1 MDFLCGLDLGQI
13 RDYSALAV
21 VSYDA
26 EYLAARERRA
36 EIEEHYESLARR
48 RGRESVDQLSF
59 RQRSERGR
67 ALEENPMPEKSYVV
81 RHLQRF
87 PLGTPYRAIVDGVR
101 TVLERP
107 PLKGNHVLAVDATG
121 VGVAVTDM
129 LRDAGLSFKGVTIT
143 GEDREHRDGNS
154 YRVPKRDLIAQAQ
167 VLLQNRRLKVV
178 PSLAEAATLTQELT
192 NFRYKISASGH
203 DTYEAWREGDHD
215 DLVLALAL
223 AVWQINENY
232 VEMGS
237 HLAESD
243 SPFDEWPSQV
253 SDLWEV

>member
-1 MDFLCGLDLGQI
+1 MDYYCGLDLGQV

-36 EIEEHYESLARR
+36 KIEEDYESMARM
-48 RGRESVDQLSF
+48 RGRESVNQLSF
-59 RQRSERGR
+59 ERRSERGW
-67 ALEENPMPEKSYVV
+67 ALEENPMPEKIYVV

-87 PLGTPYRAIVDGVR
+87 PLGTSYRGIVEGVR
-101 TVLERP
+101 TVLETP

-121 VGVAVTDM
+121 VGVAVTGM
-129 LRDAGLSFKGVTIT
+129 LSEAGLSFKGVTIT
-143 GEDREHRDGNS
+143 GGDREHHDGNS

-178 PSLAEAATLTQELT
+178 PTLAEAATLTQELT

-203 DTYEAWREGDHD
+203 DSYEAWREGDHD

-223 AVWQINENY
+223 AVWQINDGY
-232 VEMGS
+232 TGPL
-237 HLAESD
+237 LAEGD
-243 SPFDEWPSQV
+243 SPFEDGPGQG
-253 SDLWEV
+253 SDLWGV

>member
-1 MDFLCGLDLGQI
+1 MPDFYCGLDLGQV
-13 RDYSALAV
+13 RDYSALAI
-21 VSYDA
+21 VSYDK

-36 EIEEHYESLARR
+36 AIEEHYERLARA
-48 RGRESVDQLSF
+48 RGRESADQLSF
-59 RQRSERGR
+59 ALRSERGR
-67 ALEENPMPEKSYVV
+67 ALEDNPLPEKSYVV

-87 PLGTPYRAIVDGVR
+87 PLGTSYRIIVEGVR
-101 TVLERP
+101 SVLERP

-129 LRDAGLSFKGVTIT
+129 LREAGLGFKSVTIT
-143 GEDREHRDGNS
+143 GGDKEHREGWS
-154 YRVPKRDLIAQAQ
+154 YRVPKRDLIARAQ

-178 PSLAEAATLTQELT
+178 PTLAEAATLTEELT

-215 DLVLALAL
+215 DLVLALSL

-232 VEMGS
+232 VEMGRDLVVS
-237 HLAESD
+237 L
-243 SPFDEWPSQV
+243 SPFEEG
-253 SDLWEV
+253 SDFDFNWC